1 MSAVLVDT
9 SVWVGH
15 FRNSNP
21 ELISLLTQDRVI
33 THPMI
38 VGEIACGTPP
48 SPRDRTLSDLS
59 LLATSQLA
67 GLRETREL
75 IERESL
81 YGKGCGLIDMVL
93 LASTLMT
100 TGAKLWTMDRRL
112 VNLASRF
119 NIAYLPAAH

>member
-48 SPRDRTLSDLS
+48 SSRDRTLSDLS